1 LIEKIR
7 KSHDAIVM
15 DTHLDSPYGL
25 EVAKKT
31 RPKKDGPKDSI
42 SYNDSKRKYSKEC
55 LETAGMKDK
64 DFLIMSFRLS

>member
-15 DTHLDSPYGL
+15 DTHLDSPCGL

-31 RPKKDGPKDSI
+31 RSKKDGPKVVLVI
-42 SYNDSKRKYSKEC
+42 KIPRENIPKN
-55 LETAGMKDK
+55 A
-64 DFLIMSFRLS
+64 